1 MEKLPNPLTEFD
13 RLLQLEKIEHS
24 HLAALSPE
32 EKTAFM
38 DKLYSKLTK
47 LAEYE
52 RDEELDAL
60 VKKSLPLLDNE
71 FIWEHNHAKIMK
83 ATKAYTRV
91 NGRVPNITYL
101 ASTCGLNRK
110 TVNEHLKALHS
121 NETSA
126 DQNGAINIMSNDI
139 MGTVIKAALKGDLKA
154 AKLYLETTK
163 AFKPTPAMVNTQN
176 NFVQINKTVI
186 NQQVI
191 QQLKPEQL
199 QLIEQIIAG
208 NKGSTE

>member
-1 MEKLPNPLTEFD
+1 MEKLPQTAHKFD
-13 RLLQLEKIEHS
+13 MLLCLEKIEQA
-24 HLAALSPE
+24 HLAALKPD
-32 EKTAFM
+32 EKGAFM
-38 DKLYSKLTK
+38 DMLYGKLAK

-52 RDEELDAL
+52 RDEECDAL
-60 VKKSLPLLDNE
+60 VGKTAAILDKE

-83 ATKAYTRV
+83 AMKAYTRA
-91 NGRVPNITYL
+91 NGTVPTQTYL
-101 ASTCGLNRK
+101 ATTCSLSRR
-110 TVNEHLKALHS
+110 TVREHLKDYGG
-121 NETSA
+121 NEA
-126 DQNGAINIMSNDI
+126 WGEKNDAINIMSQDI
-139 MGTVIKAALKGDLKA
+139 MGTVIKAALKGDMKA

-163 AFKPTPAMVNTQN
+163 AFRPNEIKVSTQHN
-176 NFVQINKTVI
+176 YVQINKTVI